1 MEKRKKSNSKNQYS
15 DKLSKAT
22 KSVPQNPSDN
32 KTGKKFFPKPNNQF
46 SPYLS
51 PPEVARGLSTGVLVE
66 GVLRINQKS
75 YEDAFIC
82 SPDTGQQD
90 IYIKGVQA
98 RSRALNGDLVVVQ
111 LDQPGE
117 WKVNHEMVQ
126 DFLER
131 KGTEDDNKI
140 LMEACIVNPKLE
152 SVDDKATIDEIKVSK
167 SVDEKIVVS
176 VAEVKVGDE
185 KKSGVDISTDSIEV
199 VIEDKDK
206 VINISADSVDL
217 IKSSVDPLEGVPIV
231 SASDYESA
239 EDIESKV
246 EKEALKLADMKIVDV
261 SLASTKDDSDSDVI
275 VESTTDAATGEPLA
289 SSPKKSRRGKRG
301 GKRGAKGGA
310 NEVNSSVTSV
320 NTTLN
325 TTVESTTSTTSRYA
339 RKLPTKPLVE
349 YSIFSVLKHPKWQT
363 MGLVQKTGRVVAI
376 REWKHSRVA
385 AGTIKPMSDKNPR
398 FFLFS
403 PTDSRVPRMKIQMSE
418 APQNFQ
424 TRPEDF
430 IGMMFVARIVKWDM
444 VNSAL
449 GTIERSLGHSSDI
462 GVRTEGL
469 LMENN
474 IEYGEFPPEALAN
487 LPENFQN
494 WSIPPQEIKRRRDF
508 RNECVFTIDPLTAR
522 DLDDAL
528 SVTLEPSGL
537 YRVGVHIADVSY
549 FVRDGTALDRVAGER
564 ATSTY
569 LVERV
574 VPMLPRPLCEN
585 LCSLNPG
592 EDRLTFT
599 VEWTINSQAQI
610 VSEWFGRTVIRNCT
624 KLAYEHAQSMIDNPG
639 EESGSLPAIDS
650 PYTAKEI
657 SEKVN
662 MLQMLAVQLRNK
674 REQAGA
680 LRLDQPKLC
689 FSLNQETGLPD
700 GYRLHQHRESN
711 RLIEE
716 FMLLANMA
724 VAHKIYTTYTDIAVL
739 RRHPPP
745 KADMM
750 DKVVDQ
756 LGSLGVDIN
765 SSTTAALAASI
776 ANIKLSSG
784 TEAEVRAKVACVTS
798 LCSKPM
804 ELARYF
810 CTGLYQPEDF
820 HHYALSVPLYTH
832 FTSPIRRYPDILVH
846 RLLDAAITGRRPSWD
861 PVQVQQATEHCNDKR
876 LGAKRVGEASAELFL
891 GLFIA
896 ECGPLS
902 QPGAVVQV
910 MDHSLDVLILEM
922 GVVKRVY
929 VDRLGVSKHGFRRVL
944 GVSYMDLWWEDG
956 SKVTLTLLSQVG
968 LVLAKGD
975 RDFEFT
981 AVIEKPEKDVGDL
994 TGLITLD

>member
-1 MEKRKKSNSKNQYS
+1 MEKRKKTPSKNKYS

-22 KSVPQNPSDN
+22 KSAPQNPTD
-32 KTGKKFFPKPNNQF
+32 KKQGGKFVTKPSNQF
-46 SPYLS
+46 APYWSPA
-51 PPEVARGLSTGVLVE
+51 EVARGLSTGALVE

-90 IYIKGVQA
+90 IYIRGVQA
-98 RSRALNGDLVVVQ
+98 RSRALNGDIVVVQ

-117 WKVNHEMVQ
+117 WKVNHDVVQ

-131 KGTEDDNKI
+131 KGSEEDSKA
-140 LMEACIVNPKLE
+140 LMEGCVVNTKEEPSDVKISVGGINSMKL
-152 SVDDKATIDEIKVSK
+152 
-167 SVDEKIVVS
+167 VDESADSVRKIEAGVEKASEVVN
-176 VAEVKVGDE
+176 
-185 KKSGVDISTDSIEV
+185 ISTDSEV
-199 VIEDKDK
+199 K
-206 VINISADSVDL
+206 VIDISEESDVL
-217 IKSSVDPLEGVPIV
+217 IKTAVDPLKDVPV
-231 SASDYESA
+231 ASVSDYESDHSA
-239 EDIESKV
+239 EDLEIKIEA
-246 EKEALKLADMKIVDV
+246 EALKLDDLKIVDISV
-261 SLASTKDDSDSDVI
+261 ASTTRDDSDSDVI

-289 SSPKKSRRGKRG
+289 SSPKKTRRGKRG
-301 GKRGAKGGA
+301 ARKI
-310 NEVNSSVTSV
+310 NSSVTSANTSV
-320 NTTLN
+320 NTTA
-325 TTVESTTSTTSRYA
+325 ESNTSTGSRYA
-339 RKLPTKPLVE
+339 RKAPTKPLVE
-349 YSIFSVLKHPKWQT
+349 YNIFSVLKHPMWQKS
-363 MGLVQKTGRVVAI
+363 GLVQKTGRVVAI
-376 REWKHSRVA
+376 REWKHTRVA
-385 AGTIKPMSDKNPR
+385 AGTIKPMTDKNPR

-424 TRPEDF
+424 SRPEDF
-430 IGMMFVARIVKWDM
+430 TGMMFVARIVKWDM

-474 IEYGEFPPEALAN
+474 IDYGEFPQEAIAD
-487 LPENFQN
+487 LPDNYQE

-508 RNECVFTIDPLTAR
+508 RKECVFTIDPLTAR

-537 YRVGVHIADVSY
+537 YRVGVHIADVSH
-549 FVRDGTALDRVAGER
+549 FVREGTALDRVAGDR
-564 ATSTY
+564 STSTY

-585 LCSLNPG
+585 LCSLNPD

-599 VEWTINSQAQI
+599 VEWTINSKAQI
-610 VSEWFGRTVIRNCT
+610 VSEWFGRTVIRSCT
-624 KLAYEHAQSMIDNPG
+624 KLAYEHAQSMIDHPG
-639 EESGSLPAIDS
+639 VEVDTLPDIAA
-650 PYTAKEI
+650 PYTVKDI
-657 SEKVN
+657 SSKVN
-662 MLQMLAVQLRNK
+662 MLQMLAVQLRAK
-674 REQAGA
+674 REEAGA

-700 GYRLHQHRESN
+700 GYRLHQHRQSN

-745 KADMM
+745 KADML

-765 SSTTAALAASI
+765 SSTASTLAESI
-776 ANIKLSSG
+776 ARLRDSEG
-784 TEAEVRAKVACVTS
+784 TEEEKRAKLACVTS

-820 HHYALSVPLYTH
+820 HHFALNVPLYTH

-846 RLLDAAITGRRPSWD
+846 RLLDAAITMRRPGWD

-876 LGAKRVGEASAELFL
+876 LAAKRVSEASAELFL

-929 VDRLGVSKHGFRRVL
+929 IDRLGVSKHCFRRAL

-956 SKVTLTLLSQVG
+956 AMLTLTLLSQVG
-968 LVLAKGD
+968 LVLSKGD

-981 AVIEKPEKDVGDL
+981 AVIEKPEKAGGV
-994 TGLITLD
+994 ITLE

>member
-1 MEKRKKSNSKNQYS
+1 MEKKKKNTSKNKYS

-22 KSVPQNPSDN
+22 KSAPQNPSDK
-32 KTGKKFFPKPNNQF
+32 KTQGKFPPKPNNQF
-46 SPYLS
+46 PAYLS

-90 IYIKGVQA
+90 IYLKGVQV
-98 RSRALNGDLVVVQ
+98 RCRALNGDIVVVQ

-117 WKVNHEMVQ
+117 WKVNHDMVQ
-126 DFLER
+126 DFLDR
-131 KGTEDDNKI
+131 KGTEEDRDI
-140 LMEACIVNPKLE
+140 LMNACVVNAKKEPLDEKD
-152 SVDDKATIDEIKVSK
+152 SIVDDKSIKPVEMKVASAK
-167 SVDEKIVVS
+167 S
-176 VAEVKVGDE
+176 EVKIEG
-185 KKSGVDISTDSIEV
+185 KISTDSAEV
-199 VIEDKDK
+199 VIKDQ
-206 VINISADSVDL
+206 VIDISNDSEVL
-217 IKSSVDPLEGVPIV
+217 IKSAVDPLDGVPV
-231 SASDYESA
+231 ASASDYESA
-239 EDIESKV
+239 EDIETTV

-261 SLASTKDDSDSDVI
+261 SRSSANDNSDSDVI
-275 VESTTDAATGEPLA
+275 VESTTDAATGEPIA
-289 SSPKKSRRGKRG
+289 SSSKKTRRGKRG
-301 GKRGAKGGA
+301 PKKT
-310 NEVNSSVTSV
+310 NSSVTSV

-325 TTVESTTSTTSRYA
+325 TTSESTTSINSKYA
-339 RKLPTKPLVE
+339 RKVPTKPLVE
-349 YSIFSVLKHPKWQT
+349 FSIFSVLKHPMWQKLS
-363 MGLVQKTGRVVAI
+363 MVQKTGRVVAV

-385 AGTIKPMSDKNPR
+385 AGTIKHMGDKNPR

-418 APQNFQ
+418 APPNFQ
-424 TRPEDF
+424 SRPEDF
-430 IGMMFVARIVKWDM
+430 TGMMFVARIIKWDM

-474 IEYGEFPPEALAN
+474 IDYGDFPPEALAN

-537 YRVGVHIADVSY
+537 FRVGVHIADVSY
-549 FVRDGTALDRVAGER
+549 FVRDGTALDMVAGER

-610 VSEWFGRTVIRNCT
+610 VSEWFGRTVIRSCT
-624 KLAYEHAQSMIDNPG
+624 KLAYEHAQSMIDHPG
-639 EESGSLPAIDS
+639 DDCGSLPAIAA
-650 PYTAKEI
+650 PYTARDI
-657 SEKVN
+657 SDKVN
-662 MLQMLAVQLRNK
+662 MLQMLAVQLRTK
-674 REQAGA
+674 REEAGA

-689 FSLNQETGLPD
+689 FSLNPETGLPD
-700 GYRLHQHRESN
+700 GYRLHQHRHSN

-739 RRHPPP
+739 RRHPHP
-745 KADMM
+745 KMDMM

-756 LGSLGVDIN
+756 LSSLGVDIN
-765 SSTTAALAASI
+765 SSTAKTLAESI
-776 ANIKLSSG
+776 SRIKDSGG
-784 TEAEVRAKVACVTS
+784 TEDEIRTKLACVTS

-820 HHYALSVPLYTH
+820 HHFALNVPLYTH

-846 RLLDAAITGRRPSWD
+846 RLLDAAITGRKPSWE
-861 PVQVQQATEHCNDKR
+861 PVQVQTLTEHCNDKR

-902 QPGAVVQV
+902 QAGAVIQV
-910 MDHSLDVLILEM
+910 MDHSLDVLILDM

-929 VDRLGVSKHGFRRVL
+929 VDRLGVSKHSYRRVL

-956 SKVTLTLLSQVG
+956 AKVTLTLLSQVS

-975 RDFEFT
+975 RDFDFT
-981 AVIEKPEKDVGDL
+981 AVIEKPEKEGAGVGQS
-994 TGLITLD
+994 GVITLD

>member
-1 MEKRKKSNSKNQYS
+1 MNASKNKYS

-22 KSVPQNPSDN
+22 KSAPLNPSDRKN
-32 KTGKKFFPKPNNQF
+32 QGKFPQRPNNQF
-46 SPYLS
+46 SAYLS
-51 PPEVARGLSTGVLVE
+51 PSEVARGLNTGVLIE
-66 GVLRINQKS
+66 GVIRINQKS

-98 RSRALNGDLVVVQ
+98 RCRALNGDVVVVQ

-126 DFLER
+126 DFLDR
-131 KGTEDDNKI
+131 KGTEEDTKV
-140 LMEACIVNPKLE
+140 LMEAAVVNVKQE
-152 SVDDKATIDEIKVSK
+152 VTDDA
-167 SVDEKIVVS
+167 
-176 VAEVKVGDE
+176 VKVNSIKYIKPIINE
-185 KKSGVDISTDSIEV
+185 VVDANVLEVVKTLSNDSIEV
-199 VIEDKDK
+199 VLDRSVAEPDVNEV
-206 VINISADSVDL
+206 VITTAVDL
-217 IKSSVDPLEGVPIV
+217 LEGVPV
-231 SASDYESA
+231 ASASDYESDHSV
-239 EDIESKV
+239 EDIEAKV
-246 EKEALKLADMKIVDV
+246 EKEALKLADMNLVDV
-261 SLASTKDDSDSDVI
+261 SLASNNDNSDSDVI
-275 VESTTDAATGEPLA
+275 VESTTDTATGEPLA
-289 SSPKKSRRGKRG
+289 SSPKKARRGKRG
-301 GKRGAKGGA
+301 AKKD
-310 NEVNSSVTSV
+310 NSSV

-325 TTVESTTSTTSRYA
+325 TTVESVASTGSKYT
-339 RKLPTKPLVE
+339 RKVTKPLVE
-349 YSIFSVLKHPKWQT
+349 YSIFSVLKHPMWQKF
-363 MGLVQKTGRVVAI
+363 GLVQKTGKVVAI

-385 AGTIKPMSDKNPR
+385 AGTIKMMSDKNPR

-418 APQNFQ
+418 APPNFQ
-424 TRPEDF
+424 TRPEDYL
-430 IGMMFVARIVKWDM
+430 GTMFVARITKWDM

-474 IEYGEFPPEALAN
+474 IDYGDFPQEALAN
-487 LPENFQN
+487 LPENYQN

-508 RNECVFTIDPLTAR
+508 REECVFTIDPLTAR

-549 FVRDGTALDRVAGER
+549 FVRDGTALDRVAGDR
-564 ATSTY
+564 STSTY

-585 LCSLNPG
+585 LCSLNPD

-599 VEWTINSQAQI
+599 VEWTINSKAQI
-610 VSEWFGRTVIRNCT
+610 VSEWFGRTVIRSCT
-624 KLAYEHAQSMIDNPG
+624 KLAYEHAQSMIDRP
-639 EESGSLPAIDS
+639 EEEISSLPAIS
-650 PYTAKEI
+650 KPYSAKDI
-657 SEKVN
+657 SQKVN
-662 MLQMLAVQLRNK
+662 MLQFLAVQLREK

-689 FSLNQETGLPD
+689 FSLNPDSGLPD
-700 GYRLHQHRESN
+700 GYRLHQHRQAN

-724 VAHKIYTTYTDIAVL
+724 VAHKIYTTYPDVAVL

-745 KADMM
+745 KADML
-750 DKVVDQ
+750 DKVADE
-756 LGSLGVDIN
+756 LGSLGVKIDT
-765 SSTTAALAASI
+765 STASALATSI
-776 ANIKLSSG
+776 AKIKDSPG
-784 TEAEVRAKVACVTS
+784 TDGEIRAKMACLNS

-804 ELARYF
+804 NLARYF

-820 HHYALSVPLYTH
+820 HHYALNVPLYTH
-832 FTSPIRRYPDILVH
+832 FTSPIRRYPDVLVH
-846 RLLDAAITGRRPSWD
+846 RLLDAAITGRRPSWE

-876 LGAKRVGEASAELFL
+876 LAAKRVGEASAELFL

-902 QPGAVVQV
+902 QAGAVVQV
-910 MDHSLDVLILEM
+910 MDHSLDVLIQEM

-929 VDRLGVSKHGFRRVL
+929 VDRLGVSKHSFRRVL
-944 GVSYMDLWWEDG
+944 GVSYMDLWWENG
-956 SKVTLTLLSQVG
+956 SKVTLTLLSQVM

-981 AVIEKPEKDVGDL
+981 AVIEKPDTEASEGYHCES
-994 TGLITLD
+994 GIITLE